1 MSTTPEEVHM
11 GHEHQKSKPKRA
23 YRRPKLTTYG
33 DLRDLTRTSLAM
45 GAVNDMTTGMN
56 KSR

>member
-1 MSTTPEEVHM
+1 MADE
-11 GHEHQKSKPKRA
+11 HEKPKTKRA

-33 DLRDLTRTSLAM
+33 DLRDLTRTSLVM
-45 GAVNDMTTGMN
+45 GAVNDMTTGMS